1 MNPECYPCSESM
13 RQSKMDL
20 PPEALEAVASR
31 FKVLSEPLR
40 LQVLQVL
47 QGGER
52 SVTELAE
59 AVGTTQPNVS
69 KHLKVLQEAGMVGR
83 RQEGNTVYCSISD
96 PSVFALCEVV
106 CSSLR
111 EQTSA
116 QAKVFAALGRRR

>member
-1 MNPECYPCSESM
+1 MLKCYSDDVMARSRMNLSP
-13 RQSKMDL
+13 D
-20 PPEALEAVASR
+20 ALEAVAAR

-40 LQVLQVL
+40 LRLLQVL
-47 QGGER
+47 QEGER
-52 SVTELAE
+52 SVTDLAE
-59 AVGTTQPNVS
+59 AVGSTQPNVS

-111 EQTSA
+111 DQISA